1 MSKPIIKIENVSKEY
16 RLGVVSTQTL
26 RGDLQ
31 RWWALFR
38 GQEDPALKIG
48 QSNVLDSQGKKGSSE
63 QYIWALRDIN
73 LEINRGDVLGI
84 IGKNGAGKSTLLK
97 LLSQVTAPTL
107 GSIKIDGKIASLLEV
122 GTGFHPELTGREN
135 IFLNGAILGM
145 KRSEIRSKLDE
156 IIDFSGVEKYIDT
169 PVKRYS
175 SGMFVRLAF
184 AVAAHLDPEIMIV
197 DEVLAVGDAEF
208 HKKAMQKMKAVSQG
222 QGRAVLFVSHNLSS
236 IKFLCNRA
244 ILLNQGKVH
253 FEGEVDDTIDK
264 YLQLTSET
272 KKFRDFI
279 FSDDRRLK
287 LRMPYWFNER
297 NEEVKFFTMGDKIS
311 LRFEIEF
318 FDKFEAFNIG
328 FAVMR
333 TDGLRVFTSH
343 LLDDPNYKKPKVY
356 KGGMIIETE
365 FGISTIA
372 PGLYSISFGVRDEN
386 ENTILLS
393 ENELSL
399 EIGQINMKNGGYGVL
414 WHTSNWYCKNES

>member
-26 RGDLQ
+26 RGDLE

-48 QSNVLDSQGKKGSSE
+48 QSNVLDSQRKKGSRE

-107 GSIKIDGKIASLLEV
+107 GSIMINGKIASLLEV

-145 KRSEIRSKLDE
+145 KRIEIRSKLDE

-208 HKKAMQKMKAVSQG
+208 HKKAMQKMKDVSNG

-236 IKFLCNRA
+236 IKYLCNKA
-244 ILLNQGKVH
+244 ILLNQGQVH

-264 YLQLTSET
+264 YLQLTSAT
-272 KKFRDFI
+272 KKFREHI
-279 FSDDRRLK
+279 ISDDGRVRLQ
-287 LRMPYWFNER
+287 MPYWINR
-297 NEEVKFFTMGDKIS
+297 AGDVVKYFTFGEKIT

-318 FDKFEAFNIG
+318 LSPFDQFNVGIG
-328 FAVMR
+328 INR
-333 TDGLRVFTSH
+333 LDGQRIFTSH
-343 LLDDPNYKKPKVY
+343 LLDDHSFKKPSVY
-356 KGGMIIETE
+356 KGKIVIDTE
-365 FGISTIA
+365 FDITTLA
-372 PGLYSISFGVRDEN
+372 PGLYIVSFGMRN
-386 ENTILLS
+386 EKEETILYS
-393 ENELSL
+393 EDELSL
-399 EIGQINMKNGGYGVL
+399 EIGNIHLKNAGYGVL
-414 WHTSNWYCKNES
+414 WHTTKWIMQ